1 MSKLVLMIFTLVIL
15 ATILSNHSVQS
26 QNRLKQLIQKSGNL
40 CTCTFHRHN
49 LVTLKTQDSSKADG
63 LYLCTQRNGKV
74 EPSKRKSSG
83 NDFYIQ
89 SQNRLKQLI
98 QKSGNLCT
106 CTFHRHN
113 LVTLKTQDSSKADG
127 LYLCTQRNGKV
138 EPSKRKSS
146 GNDFYS
152 ISIPF

>member
-26 QNRLKQLIQKSGNL
+26 RNRWKQLNQKSESL

-63 LYLCTQRNGKV
+63 QYVCKQRNV
-74 EPSKRKSSG
+74 HE
-83 NDFYIQ
+83 
-89 SQNRLKQLI
+89 
-98 QKSGNLCT
+98 
-106 CTFHRHN
+106 HN

-127 LYLCTQRNGKV
+127 QYVCKQRNGKV
-138 EPSKRKSS
+138 EPSKDNSKSD
-146 GNDFYS
+146 GFYS

>member
-26 QNRLKQLIQKSGNL
+26 RKRWKQLNQKSESL

-63 LYLCTQRNGKV
+63 LYLCKQRNGKV
-74 EPSKRKSSG
+74 EPPKRESK
-83 NDFYIQ
+83 D
-89 SQNRLKQLI
+89 
-98 QKSGNLCT
+98 
-106 CTFHRHN
+106 
-113 LVTLKTQDSSKADG
+113 
-127 LYLCTQRNGKV
+127 
-138 EPSKRKSS
+138 
-146 GNDFYS
+146 NDFYS